1 MEGEMERYRIAV
13 IAGDGVGKEVIPA
26 GCRVLEAAAR
36 QDGTFAFDWEEL
48 PWGSEYYQR
57 TGRMM
62 PEDGLDR
69 LQAFHTIY
77 LGAVGWPTV
86 PDHVTLWGLLLPIRQ
101 RFNLYINERPVKLF
115 PGVPCPL
122 AGKGPADIDMLCIRE
137 NSEGEYAG
145 VGGRVHLGLG
155 HEVGIQTDI
164 FTRTGVE
171 QVARYAFEQAQQR
184 RKHVTSI
191 TKSNASPY
199 AFVLWDEVVRAV
211 SHEFP
216 EVELTSMLVDAAAA
230 AFITHPESFDV
241 VVASNLFGDILTDI
255 GAVIQGSMGLA
266 ASANFNPSGGRP
278 AMFEPVH
285 GSAPDIAGQ
294 GIANPLG
301 SIWAG
306 AMMLHY
312 LGQEAAGQ
320 RVLEAMARVL
330 ERGEARTRDLGGAAG
345 TDEVTEAVIAALE

>member
-1 MEGEMERYRIAV
+1 MERYRIAV
-13 IAGDGVGKEVIPA
+13 IAGDGVGKEVVPA
-26 GCRVLEAAAR
+26 GCRVLDAAAR
-36 QDGTFAFDWEEL
+36 QAGSFALDWEEL

-62 PEDGLDR
+62 PEDGLET
-69 LQAFHTIY
+69 LQGFQAIY

-101 RFNLYINERPVKLF
+101 RFNLYINERPVKLW

-145 VGGRVHLGLG
+145 VGGRVHVGLG
-155 HEVGIQTDI
+155 HEVGIQADI

-211 SHEFP
+211 SREFP

-230 AFITHPESFDV
+230 AFITRPQSFDV

-266 ASANFNPSGGRP
+266 ASGNFNPSGGHP

-285 GSAPDIAGQ
+285 GSAPDIAGK
-294 GIANPLG
+294 GVANPLG

-306 AMMLHY
+306 AMMLDY
-312 LGQEAAGQ
+312 LGQESAGQ

-330 ERGEARTRDLGGAAG
+330 ERGEVRTRDLGGTAG
-345 TDEVTEAVIAALE
+345 TEEVAEAVLAALE